1 MAIHYMS
8 NCYLV
13 LFSAF
18 NADYVYH
25 DFLESSY
32 TSLFTNFKNEFDN
45 IESNVSSNSV
55 FDTAS

>member
-1 MAIHYMS
+1 MS